1 MKTSQFMSQIIQ
13 LYKNLHNTTR
23 KAGKSQVEV
32 TVQGHRQHAQR
43 SEDSVWATML
53 SRHIKCSHCNSMLSV
68 PNVLF
73 IWSRD

>member
-1 MKTSQFMSQIIQ
+1 MKTSQSMSQIIQ